1 MRMGRIFK
9 LIILFVFFSGIINL
23 SYAESIYRNSG
34 TLYEQNRGAAE
45 IIRYNVYEYICDCL
59 GKDVL
64 EGVINENNSDLSFR
78 IFYNP
83 DGNLNKIM
91 TNNMRVSFFSGKEW
105 ESIFDYLHELP
116 PLPLPNCLTYINLYP
131 YAIYTKDTITNSAH
145 QSIIDFSKMIYSVAL
160 CPKETRANTEL
171 NTDTIKPFD
180 IIEREIYDYEP
191 YYRTEHPDSLF
202 GLMRWEE
209 VKRRYH
215 DALKSGEF
223 KEKPRI
229 WGQIYDCEFDN
240 ERYIWEKIPIK
251 NYSVNI
257 QVPIDSKIT
266 IATDSLSAMVDFPD
280 STYVNIQYT
289 KGDEWTKLYETET
302 NPRQRQIYSSVITEK
317 YLLSSGEFELDGK
330 MIYWQRI
337 RYRYGVTVTLYT
349 YAKDNLTKYYSTVI
363 APITVVL
370 RPKFKTIYLND
381 DGY

>member
-9 LIILFVFFSGIINL
+9 LIILFVFFSGIINI
-23 SYAESIYRNSG
+23 SNAESIYRNSG

-45 IIRYNVYEYICDCL
+45 IIGYNVYDYICDCL
-59 GKDVL
+59 GKDAL
-64 EGVINENNSDLSFR
+64 EGVINENNSCLSFR

-105 ESIFDYLHELP
+105 ESIFDYLHDLP

-202 GLMRWEE
+202 GLIRWEE
-209 VKRRYH
+209 VKRRYY
-215 DALKSGEF
+215 DALRSGEF

-229 WGQIYDCEFDN
+229 WDQIYDCEFDDEGYN
-240 ERYIWEKIPIK
+240 WEKIPIK
-251 NYSVNI
+251 NYSLNI

-302 NPRQRQIYSSVITEK
+302 NPRKRQIYSSVVTEK
-317 YLLSSGEFELDGK
+317 HLLSSGEFKLDGK

-349 YAKDNLTKYYSTVI
+349 SAKDNLTKYYSTVI